1 MEGSILFFIC
11 IIMKSKTIHFLSFLF
26 PCLLACSIGHA
37 YEQDNWY
44 LANEWNSGS
53 SSSGV
58 AYYEDNTTGTKQIYV
73 TNTSSDNIKVYDLN
87 GSLARTITIASQRI
101 NPYDL
106 CLDANGTIYIGERY
120 AITCLDNDGTFRWRT
135 GKNASIS
142 NAGSSGSGNGEFNY
156 AMGITIGPDGNLYV
170 ADGSNTRIQVLD
182 KSGSF
187 LRKFGSSGTA
197 PGQLKYNAYDVK
209 SLSNGTLV
217 VKDYSGLNYFDS
229 NGTFIKRLHPTN
241 GELEDGGL
249 AISRSDEILTY
260 ANRNFNGDYANDVFV
275 YNSNGDQIA
284 RFTNNGSS
292 TRETSWRYCFTPN
305 GDIIVSTGSKIR
317 IYKRAFRTKGL
328 PVPNVIPQ
336 PAIRSISQ
344 RAGTNILDLDFEI
357 IDSDDATA
365 TVGILAYA
373 EGTRILPQAWTDGT
387 GSMIGVPIATNQ
399 VHRMSWDVKQDWTT
413 NTGEIK
419 FEILCQDASRSGYD
433 FQDGLIAYYP
443 FDGNASDHSGNGNH
457 GSPVG
462 TTLSSDRLGNP
473 NMAFQFNGTNDYI
486 LLPQTQLLDGQTN
499 ATISIWFKFG
509 SPYQAGQL
517 LASGDSRAGL
527 DPFSMRIAVGGAEDF
542 GFANTNNTDTLKTG
556 GLQIPGMIGGTWQQ
570 ITAVVKNTG
579 TTSTM
584 KTFHN
589 GQLAGSASSTTVFT
603 IAYDMPMPAKIGT
616 IEDAA
621 QFWKGGMDELRVY
634 DRALSDAEVLALY
647 HHESNA
653 SSTAALAKPVDLHF
667 LTLPLPDGN
676 LTISRSPLKDSD
688 FLNFFKYQVGTRSN
702 EVAWDASTSSWT
714 DGNSTVYMNTNNQ
727 VTADGRN
734 YLMSKLGH
742 RYATTA
748 EVTKAKEAATPGSVN
763 KWSASRP
770 IQPRNLPAKVNEYGF
785 DSNNY
790 NSRAWWVV
798 KE

>member
-1 MEGSILFFIC
+1 
-11 IIMKSKTIHFLSFLF
+11 MKSKTIRFLSFLF
-26 PCLLACSIGHA
+26 PYLLACSISHA

-44 LANEWNSGS
+44 LANEWNSGNNS
-53 SSSGV
+53 TGV

-87 GSLARTITIASQRI
+87 GSLARTITIASTRN
-101 NPYDL
+101 NPFDL

-142 NAGSSGSGNGEFNY
+142 NAGSSGSGNGEFNT
-156 AMGITIGPDGNLYV
+156 ALGITLGPDGNLYIT
-170 ADGSNTRIQVLD
+170 DQGNHRIQVLD
-182 KSGSF
+182 ANGAY
-187 LRKFGSSGTA
+187 LRKFGSNGTA
-197 PGQLKYNAYDVK
+197 PGQFYDPK
-209 SLSNGTLV
+209 SVGFLPDGNLV
-217 VKDYSGLNYFDS
+217 VRDRYKLHWFQADGS
-229 NGTFIKRLHPTN
+229 FIKRLMEN
-241 GELEDGGL
+241 NNDLGEGYL
-249 AISRSDEILTY
+249 ATSRAGEIITWCY
-260 ANRNFNGDYANDVFV
+260 YSPINRTFYEV
-275 YNSNGDQIA
+275 YILGSQGSEIA
-284 RFTNNGSS
+284 RLTNNGSS
-292 TRETSWRYCFTPN
+292 VNERYWRYCFTPN
-305 GDIIVSTGSKIR
+305 GDIIVSTGSKIQVH
-317 IYKRAFRTKGL
+317 KRAFRTKGM

-336 PAIRSISQ
+336 PAIRSVSQ
-344 RAGTNILDLDFEI
+344 RSGTNILDLDFEI
-357 IDSDDATA
+357 IDSDDSTA

-373 EGTRILPQAWTDGT
+373 ENARILPQAWTDGT
-387 GSMIGVPIATNQ
+387 GSKIGVPIATNQ
-399 VHRMSWDVKQDWTT
+399 VHRVSWDVKQDWTT

-443 FDGNASDHSGNGNH
+443 FDGNASDQSGNGNH

-473 NMAFQFNGTNDYI
+473 NRAFQFNGTNDYI

-570 ITAVVKNTG
+570 ITAVVKNNG

-702 EVAWDASTSSWT
+702 EVAWDASTNSWT
-714 DGNSTVYMNTNNQ
+714 DGNSTAYMNSNNQ

-785 DSNNY
+785 DSY
-790 NSRAWWVV
+790 DHGSRTWWVV